1 MNQPGLAAA
10 PAHSKNDRSI
20 GAILV
25 DAGRLAPTDAERILR
40 YQEEK
45 GLRFGEAGLKLKLL
59 DKSDIDY
66 AISNQFDYPYLQLD
80 DDSLNSTLSAAYM
93 PFTPF
98 VERMR
103 ALRSQL
109 LLRWLNGE
117 ATQKCIAVT
126 SAGRREGRSFVAA
139 NLAIVFSQLGERTLL
154 IDADLRQPCQHRLFK
169 LGEAAGLSGILAG
182 RSGNEVVQRVPGLRG
197 LSVLPA
203 GTVPPNPQE
212 LLSRPQF
219 VQLLT
224 RAASAFDV
232 VIIDT
237 SAADSGADSELVAA
251 RARAALLVARKDH
264 TSVGTARALT
274 EAVGQSGA
282 RVLGAV
288 FNEY

>member
-1 MNQPGLAAA
+1 MNHPGLAAA

-45 GLRFGEAGLKLKLL
+45 GLRFGEAGLKLRLL
-59 DKSDIDY
+59 DKADIDY

-80 DDSLNSTLSAAYM
+80 DDSLSSTLSAAYR

-117 ATQKCIAVT
+117 PTQKCIAVT
-126 SAGRREGRSFVAA
+126 SAGRKEGRSFVAA

-154 IDADLRQPCQHRLFK
+154 IDADLRHPCQHRLFK
-169 LGEAAGLSGILAG
+169 LGGGAGLSGILAG

-224 RAASAFDV
+224 RAAGAFDV
-232 VIIDT
+232 VIVDT
-237 SAADSGADSELVAA
+237 SSADTGADSELVAV

-264 TSVGTARALT
+264 TSVGDARAFT
-274 EAVGQSGA
+274 DAVAQSGT

-288 FNEY
+288 LNEY